1 MTAPG
6 PPPLPDQLFVLDRG
20 EDSGEFLDML
30 LTLCTFGMSTS
41 LLLVESGITALT
53 AEHRGIPV
61 TRFSEM
67 GLQQLMVGLHGA
79 DDPDPEL
86 PDSVTTLNSDQIRD
100 LYARV
105 PRILHP

>member
-1 MTAPG
+1 MTQPAPT
-6 PPPLPDQLFVLDRG
+6 PLPDQLFVLDRG

-61 TRFSEM
+61 TRFPEM

-79 DDPDPEL
+79 DDPNPEL
-86 PDSVTTLNSDQIRD
+86 PESVITVNSGQIRD

-105 PRILHP
+105 PRVLHP